1 MSTPAVFRHAGT
13 FLSLAVILSSGMP
26 SVRGSLTA
34 SDEAVLLEKHREFRK
49 GVGAANMEAMTWN
62 SELATL
68 AQAWAETCTTSHGGT
83 SGSSAFGGDIGQN
96 IYKTS
101 GSSVGDYN
109 SVVQAWYDEV
119 EFYNYNSA
127 SCQSGRMCTHYT
139 QLVWAESEA
148 VGCGAHTCSGDGT
161 YVVCN
166 YGPGGNTAG
175 TKPFK
180 TGPPCS
186 LCGRGAGWCEDDFC
200 VDCPTKNCT
209 CPVECRNCGVKD
221 TAECQCG
228 CKDGWDGLD
237 CSVVCRDWHKNCGK
251 SPGWPT
257 TQYCTDATVG
267 EVVTAQCRVLCQQC
281 DVVTDTWGPD
291 VCCEGKLCE
300 NSGYLNTTQDDC
312 GCVCPEGYT
321 GDSCENGATA
331 VPVMS
336 ATWHLGLLFLLMMLN

>member
-1 MSTPAVFRHAGT
+1 MSFRSKRAERIDVSPHDLITVNMSTATATTNSATGVN
-13 FLSLAVILSSGMP
+13 ISSKN
-26 SVRGSLTA
+26 VC
-34 SDEAVLLEKHREFRK
+34 DE
-49 GVGAANMEAMTWN
+49 TWN